1 MDNFLSLP
9 KRLRD
14 KILPPKKL
22 SPAEQL
28 RKMRLECSVFPI
40 QYKSAASLA
49 SHERKRLASHDSGA
63 ALAPPLLTGGESIA
77 KADKRLPS
85 FQSLETLNIVSAG
98 HRGKFQFV
106 SIPKPD
112 KGRSIRHSFLDWITF
127 TFKTGNLPLTLH
139 SNEPAISDFDYVAM
153 LSAQLYDVFGYGVT
167 AQRLAGLNFYTHSF
181 DLGHNGW
188 GFVCIGGQ
196 NETCSVTVKGQGLL
210 AAKPGWERR
219 LFDFMNQIPESRLT
233 RVDLANDNFNS
244 KVSLDDYMEMYKAD
258 LFTSRGRPPNVEQAG
273 NWVNPNGKGRTLY
286 IGARKSGKLLRIYE
300 KGLQLANGF
309 HEKFPNWVRVELEL
323 KNQDRTIP
331 LDVLLRPGQYLA
343 GAYPAL
349 ANMHKVQ
356 DVIKTAKKT
365 VQSTFERSLETTRHQ
380 FGKHIWT
387 QVQILGPDEAIR
399 ILTAG
404 KEQIPSSLNFDT
416 FDQYQENTYLHTDRH
431 LLPPPQ
437 QLLEIQACA

>member
-1 MDNFLSLP
+1 MDKFYSLP

-14 KILPPKKL
+14 KIVPPQKL
-22 SPAEQL
+22 TAEQHL
-28 RKMRLECSVFPI
+28 TKLRLEASIYPI
-40 QYKSAASLA
+40 HFKSAAAL
-49 SHERKRLASHDSGA
+49 ERSQDGGA
-63 ALAPPLLTGGESIA
+63 AVAPLLLTGGERV
-77 KADKRLPS
+77 KPADRRLPS
-85 FQSLETLNIVSAG
+85 FAALETLKIVAAG

-112 KGRSIRHSFLDWITF
+112 KSKNARHSFVDWLTF
-127 TFKTGNLPLTLH
+127 TFKTANLPLTLH
-139 SNEPAISDFDYVAM
+139 TNEPCISDLDYVSM
-153 LSAQLYDVFGYGVT
+153 LSAMLCDVFGYGVT
-167 AQRLAGLNFYTHSF
+167 GQRPSGLNFYAHSF
-181 DLGHNGW
+181 DFGHNGW

-196 NETCSVTVKGQGLL
+196 NGTCSVTVKGQGLL
-210 AAKPGWERR
+210 ASKPGWERR
-219 LFDFMNQIPESRLT
+219 LFNFLNSIPESKLT

-244 KVSLDDYMEMYKAD
+244 KVSLDDYLEMYKAD
-258 LFTSRGRPPNVEQAG
+258 LFTSCGRPPNVEQAG
-273 NWVNPNGKGRTLY
+273 NWINPTGKGRTLY

-309 HEKFPNWVRVELEL
+309 HDKFPNWVRVELEL

-331 LDVLLRPGQYLA
+331 FEVLLRPGQYLA

-356 DVIKTAKKT
+356 DIIKTAKTAAKSSF
-365 VQSTFERSLETTRHQ
+365 QRSLETTRHQ

-387 QVQILGPDEAIR
+387 QVQILGADEAIR

-404 KEQIPSSLNFDT
+404 KEEIPGSLNFDT
-416 FDQYQENTYLHTDRH
+416 FEQYEETSYLHTDR

-437 QLLEIQACA
+437 ILLEIQRCA